1 MNLVYYA
8 ILFIVIVISFL
19 TFFGKKY
26 YNKESFDSQSAN
38 IDITIDYNDLEHDF
52 DVDPEIDDDI
62 FEENNFYILTFG
74 GEYFKI
80 RKDDLITKLNN
91 YKNIYY
97 DIDFTSI
104 TFHREPGANLGI
116 AKTSEIKDIV
126 YIINPNT
133 PDNHPTMKSVTRISS
148 SEINSND
155 DNLVND
161 FLNRLLSLICLATDR
176 TQACEYHQIL
186 EET

>member
-19 TFFGKKY
+19 MFFGKKY

-38 IDITIDYNDLEHDF
+38 IDIIIDYNDLEYDYSL
-52 DVDPEIDDDI
+52 PPNNEYT
-62 FEENNFYILTFG
+62 FEANNFYIYSLG

-80 RKDDLITKLNN
+80 RKEDLTTKLQN
-91 YKNIYY
+91 YNDYN
-97 DIDFTSI
+97 IDFNNI
-104 TFHREPGANLGI
+104 NNIKFEKGGGDRLGI

-133 PDNHPTMKSVTRISS
+133 SDNHPTMKSVTKLSS
-148 SEINSND
+148 SEIQSND

-161 FLNRLLSLICLATDR
+161 FLNTLLSLICDVSDD
-176 TQACEYHQIL
+176 QCEYHTSAPL
-186 EET
+186 P